1 MEYMSSTITNPTPVR
16 NESNSILFSSCS
28 SDFSFM
34 SDVII
39 IQGPFVQKSIK
50 KKVVISLLQ
59 FYVIHHLQEELL
71 YNWVRSHVKAD
82 VRFRLEG

>member
-1 MEYMSSTITNPTPVR
+1 
-16 NESNSILFSSCS
+16 
-28 SDFSFM
+28 M

-50 KKVVISLLQ
+50 KKAVISLLQ